1 MRDCSPGFCDGRAR
15 ARLRGPFEG
24 LAMLTAL
31 FARLGLEPVDVLPG
45 RRLLVVGGEDEGG

>member
-15 ARLRGPFEG
+15 ARFRGPFEG